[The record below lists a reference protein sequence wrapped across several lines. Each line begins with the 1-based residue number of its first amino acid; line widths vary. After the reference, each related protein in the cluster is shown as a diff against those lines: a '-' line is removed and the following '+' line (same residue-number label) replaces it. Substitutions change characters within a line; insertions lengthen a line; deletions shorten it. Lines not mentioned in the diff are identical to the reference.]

1 MDFKYDATKR
11 WWKTKILLN
20 IKIVRDNSNCALK
33 SEELSVSTALLKCTG
48 TCEYVISVTDDIRII
63 DRTKAYLEKQR
74 TIIAFISNSRA
85 HMERISEM
93 YSYRPA
99 YHDQNDQISK
109 DIGKVVKNGNMIHK

>member
-33 SEELSVSTALLKCTG
+33 SEELSVSTALLKWTG